1 MGEGLAQVLRSPLV
15 YDRIQVSKEI
25 RQNKQQTI
33 ERGNEQWLSLQRSGK
48 AYVHYLRRST
58 KRTIA
63 SSGRLPVRWATEPG
77 GSDSPKLQRRNVTGR
92 LMIQER
98 ILNLFFCIFSSN
110 YYPIPSGIL
119 SHNPVI
125 FYLDAFDLVPFGL
138 IIFSITMFLLL
149 FLAF

>member
-1 MGEGLAQVLRSPLV
+1 MGERLAQVLRRPLV
-15 YDRIQVSKEI
+15 CDRIQVSREI
-25 RQNKQQTI
+25 RQKQK
-33 ERGNEQWLSLQRSGK
+33 RSGK

-119 SHNPVI
+119 SRNPVI

-138 IIFSITMFLLL
+138 ILFRIPMFLLL